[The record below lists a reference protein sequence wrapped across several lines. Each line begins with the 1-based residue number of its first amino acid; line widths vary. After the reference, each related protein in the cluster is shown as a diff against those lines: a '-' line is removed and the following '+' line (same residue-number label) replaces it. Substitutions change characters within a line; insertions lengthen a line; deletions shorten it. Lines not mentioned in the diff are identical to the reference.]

1 MTDDFSDDP
10 ILGES
15 LDDLEPLD
23 TLDEDKDDADFE
35 PSSDVVDI
43 DDMVEKVYGNK
54 PRAGVPFSMADEV
67 DKDEE
72 DRHGM

>member
-15 LDDLEPLD
+15 LDDLEPLNVLED
-23 TLDEDKDDADFE
+23 DKDDEDFE

-54 PRAGVPFSMADEV
+54 PKAGLPFSMADEME
-67 DKDEE
+67 KDEE
-72 DRHGM
+72 DRRGM

>member
-23 TLDEDKDDADFE
+23 ELEDDKDDAEFE

-54 PRAGVPFSMADEV
+54 PKAGEPFSMADEIQ
-67 DKDEE
+67 KDEE
-72 DRHGM
+72 DRRGI